1 VRSVEITHPT
11 VDRGCF
17 RTDHLDAQFLFLYS
31 ETSQMKGLL
40 LAPAVAA
47 VLFLAADL
55 PALAHNDDD
64 LRNRKRSQFELVES
78 TIPEI
83 RQAMR
88 ANIISAE
95 RLTWMYLKRI
105 EAYEDSGPAIN
116 AYQHINANALRE
128 ARRLDRHD
136 HHDHRGLSRKPLYGV
151 PVLLKDNIDTADM
164 PTTAGSVALSGS
176 IPPDDAFIT
185 KKLRDAGAI
194 ILGKGTL
201 TEYANFIAVGMPTG
215 YSSLGGFGFN
225 PYDPRVDP
233 RATPPFNDGR
243 PVLQTGGSSSG
254 PAIAVNANL
263 VAIAVGTET
272 SGSILSPASA
282 NGVVGIKPTVGL
294 VSRDGIIPITADQD
308 TAGPITRTVTDAAIL
323 LGVLAGYDANDSATA
338 ACLVPGN
345 CFDDYTKFLNRKA
358 LRGAR
363 LAVPPVAPN
372 RAALM
377 DAAITVLRAQGAY
390 VELIQAYDQ
399 RIGMPQLGTCIARPS
414 PTDLSCSTVLLYG
427 FKRDLNSCLGA
438 TPGAPLQSLAQIIAF
453 NERHVPPMKYGQAIA
468 IAAEALDTSA
478 SSADTA
484 RYLADR
490 AEDLRRSKLALD
502 GVFKGPDGLQ
512 GTDDD
517 FDAVLHLGN
526 ANANVTAKAG
536 YPSVAVPAGFNALST
551 LTPQDPPIGV
561 PFPSDLTFAGRAFS
575 EPKLI
580 ALAYAFEQATRHR
593 VPPASTPPL
602 PSDTI
607 RKRR

>member
-1 VRSVEITHPT
+1 
-11 VDRGCF
+11 
-17 RTDHLDAQFLFLYS
+17 
-31 ETSQMKGLL
+31 MKGLL
-40 LAPAVAA
+40 LAPVAPL
-47 VLFLAADL
+47 LFLCL
-55 PALAHNDDD
+55 PVAHAGDDHGK
-64 LRNRKRSQFELVES
+64 RKPPQFELVET

-83 RQAMR
+83 RQALR
-88 ANIISAE
+88 SDVITAE
-95 RLTWMYLKRI
+95 KLTWMYLKRI
-105 EAYEDSGPAIN
+105 EAYEATGPAIN
-116 AYQHINANALRE
+116 AYQHVNANALRD
-128 ARRLDRHD
+128 AKRLDRNA
-136 HHDHRGLSRKPLYGV
+136 HRDWHSRKPLFGV

-164 PTTAGSVALSGS
+164 PTTAGSVALRGS
-176 IPPDDAFIT
+176 IPPNDAFIT

-201 TEYANFIAVGMPTG
+201 TEYANFIGVGMPTG

-233 RATPPFNDGR
+233 RTTPPFNDGR

-254 PAIAVNANL
+254 PGIGVNANL
-263 VAIAVGTET
+263 AAVAVGTET

-308 TAGPITRTVTDAAIL
+308 TAGPITRTVTDAAIM
-323 LGVLAGYDANDSATA
+323 LGVLAGYDPNDQATA

-363 LAVPPVAPN
+363 LAVPPVAAN
-372 RAALM
+372 RAAIM
-377 DAAITVLRAQGAY
+377 NAAIEVLRAQGAY
-390 VELIQAYDQ
+390 VELIQTYDV
-399 RIGMPQLGTCIARPS
+399 RIGVPQLGTCIARPS

-427 FKRDLNSCLGA
+427 FKRDLNAYLAA
-438 TPGAPLQSLAQIIAF
+438 TPGAPLQSLAQIVAF
-453 NERHVPPMKYGQAIA
+453 NESYMPPMKYGQAIA
-468 IAAEALDTSA
+468 IGAEALDTSA
-478 SSADTA
+478 GSADTA

-502 GVFKGPDGLQ
+502 GVFNGPDGLQ

-526 ANANVTAKAG
+526 ANANVPAKAG

-551 LTPQDPPIGV
+551 LTPDDPPIAV
-561 PFPSDLTFAGRAFS
+561 PFPSDLTFSGRAFS
-575 EPKLI
+575 EPKLL
-580 ALAYAFEQATRHR
+580 ALAYAFEQATEHR
-593 VPPASTPPL
+593 VPPASTPTL
-602 PSDTI
+602 PSDI
-607 RKRR
+607 VRKRR